1 MDLNTAIKCS
11 IKGYVENLNISNF
24 MFATYTG
31 GGIKIDNK
39 PKTIPLEFAVVP
51 KHLTDYNID
60 MVINGTT
67 QNVTVKNKL
76 VVGDRLIVGQATGAQ
91 KYFIIDRV

>member
-1 MDLNTAIKCS
+1 MDLNTAIKHS

-39 PKTIPLEFAVVP
+39 PKIISFEFAVVP

-60 MVINGTT
+60 MVINGNT